1 MDRNTACKCTFLS
14 LIDITNNIDAV
25 DDLKEATSE
34 QEKETQM
41 LVVVVFSGALHKSEL
56 MSSRTRPVTP
66 VHHTT
71 LITATITNQRIV
83 IKIKIITKFIFKII
97 NDAMILQI
105 SFV

>member
-14 LIDITNNIDAV
+14 LIDITNNIDDEV

-41 LVVVVFSGALHKSEL
+41 LVVVVVVFSGALHKSEL
-56 MSSRTRPVTP
+56 MSTRTRPVTP

-71 LITATITNQRIV
+71 LITATITNQRIA
-83 IKIKIITKFIFKII
+83 IKNNNKIYFQD
-97 NDAMILQI
+97 NQ
-105 SFV
+105 